1 MTKRAIYLI
10 FSATAVI
17 STVLLSYWL
26 FHDPSRDLYMYTP
39 GMDNPDSLDTRAA
52 GETIVIGEHFAAYG
66 QCQSSLKAS
75 WPQFRGND
83 RNNILL
89 TSSPINLN
97 WKTKEPQVIWS
108 AETGEGHAAP
118 AVFEGRVYLLDYDE
132 SLRADMLRCFRLDN
146 GEELWRRWYNVPVK
160 RNHGMSRTIPALNG
174 KYVVS
179 MGPRC
184 HVMCTDRLNGDF
196 YWGLDLEKQYDTEI
210 PLWYTGQC
218 PLLDDSI
225 AVIAPGGTVL
235 MTGIDCASGKSV
247 WETPNPD
254 QWKMSHSSIIPAS
267 FLGKKMYIYAAIGG
281 ICGVS
286 AEGEDRGK
294 LLWKLGDWSPSVI
307 APAPLPLNDNSL
319 FVTGGYGAGGAII
332 RISRNGDDFSAALQ
346 AAWLPHEGL
355 ASEQQTPLLY
365 RGYVYGILPKDAGA
379 NRNQLMRYQQGNLQ
393 EADWQ
398 SGKTLRFGLGPYMI
412 LNDHL
417 LVLNDEGTLYLFRL
431 SGKEPEE
438 LHHVKLFEGQD
449 AWGPLAFADNYL
461 LLRDSKKIYCIDLKP

>member
-1 MTKRAIYLI
+1 
-10 FSATAVI
+10 
-17 STVLLSYWL
+17 
-26 FHDPSRDLYMYTP
+26 
-39 GMDNPDSLDTRAA
+39 
-52 GETIVIGEHFAAYG
+52 
-66 QCQSSLKAS
+66 
-75 WPQFRGND
+75 
-83 RNNILL
+83 
-89 TSSPINLN
+89 
-97 WKTKEPQVIWS
+97 
-108 AETGEGHAAP
+108 
-118 AVFEGRVYLLDYDE
+118 
-132 SLRADMLRCFRLDN
+132 
-146 GEELWRRWYNVPVK
+146 
-160 RNHGMSRTIPALNG
+160 MSRTIPALNG

-179 MGPRC
+179 LGPRC

-196 YWGLDLEKQYDTEI
+196 YWGLDLEKQYGTEI

-235 MTGIDCASGKSV
+235 MTGIDCASGQSV

-332 RISRNGDDFSAALQ
+332 RISRKGDNFSAALQ

-417 LVLNDEGTLYLFRL
+417 LVLNDEGTLFLFRL

-449 AWGPLAFADNYL
+449 ACGPLAFADNCCCCVIPKYL
-461 LLRDSKKIYCIDLKP
+461 LHRLKTMDYENRIWIYLLVLLLTFVDHLFNRLVKPDLNPAQNPYDLSLDSLAQIGLNCIYPDYSYIDLPLPQAKALATDSAGTYW